1 LTSEDEIDSLYR
13 LPLAEF
19 TAARNALA
27 AQLRKQGA
35 RDEAARVAV
44 LEKAAASAWTVNQ
57 IFWTARAGFDAWL
70 AVAARLATAQ
80 RSGGPEAFRQAQRER
95 RESLLSLMTRA
106 EAILTG
112 GGHAVT
118 PATLKRISRTLEALA
133 GRGAAPEGTTLGRL
147 TADLEPPGF
156 DAFAGLAIAPPAPP
170 EAARPKPASPG
181 QAVAE
186 AKARREAIEQA
197 RDAVSNAEAEV
208 RGKRKAVA
216 EAAARADAARLHQQE
231 AERVLHEAAQQAR
244 RATEAAEKA
253 GFEARQTQTALAE
266 AEREAEAAKAI
277 LDRRKREL

>member
-57 IFWTARAGFDAWL
+57 IFWTARASFDAWL

-80 RSGGPEAFRQAQRER
+80 RSGGPEAFREAQRER

-133 GRGAAPEGTTLGRL
+133 GRGAAPAGTTLGRL

-181 QAVAE
+181 HVAE

-197 RDAVSNAEAEV
+197 KDAVSNAEAEV

-231 AERVLHEAAQQAR
+231 AEGVLHEAAQQAR